1 MSNYE
6 KYYNAI
12 DDIYDHMI
20 KSFVGPVDEDE
31 RFVGEEPL
39 SRYSM
44 GILWPEESDVSTD
57 DQTILPEELFEEAAE
72 SESLAGISSFYPST
86 MALSVTAKPFAVIRI
101 KVSYAMYKRIDN
113 GEKMY
118 SYQRIPYSIEKS
130 VCVPNNVTVLNISE
144 KINPVCIQVYVRRV
158 YRTGEVLLTVS
169 CMNRL
174 KASSSNVDRNKNALF
189 QFRITLENEDEFLP
203 VYFGNYRTEEEKKND
218 MLYSEIQSY
227 AYGHGCSTVHEYS
240 SGKVKTISTVFIPKV
255 RLQQMMPKLRDN
267 DDFLNM
273 KYWRAADRSEV
284 CKKLYSFVDE
294 YEQWRNTLCSDIVRI
309 KDYSSQAADAIEKI
323 DVCILRLRNGVITLN
338 ENYTAWEAFRLMNEA
353 MLRQRVH
360 SKQCTEDNVKWYPFQ
375 LAYILQII
383 PDMVEK
389 DSPYRN
395 SVDLLWF
402 PTGGGKTEAYL
413 GLTAFSIMYRRLSKN
428 IENDGVN
435 VIMRYTL
442 RLLTIQQ
449 FERASALVC
458 ALEELREEYK
468 IPGGEISI
476 GLWIGSGMT
485 PNHIDQAAETLK
497 AIKNDSTIKIYEANP
512 VQVTICPWCRSG
524 INVGGYTIESGR
536 LSIRC
541 LNPSCR
547 FHRRLPIY
555 VVDDDIYR
563 ERPTILLSTVD
574 KFARLAWEED
584 SGKLLG
590 DENILPPELI
600 IQDELHLISGPLGSL
615 SGIYEIALDEI
626 IKHYG
631 DSPKI
636 IASTATVKNAKAQIR
651 ILYNRDMIQ
660 FPPNG
665 LAYNDSFFAVEAGS
679 QDRPARTYVG
689 LCSMGNNNSET
700 LIRVFA
706 LLMYLKYLY
715 IKRGIPYDVIDQF
728 YTTVGYFNS
737 IKELGT
743 ASGVITDRIHSEVKY
758 LIMRK
763 FHEEAEQNGLT
774 INDVKLYL
782 RNDELTSRKSA
793 REIKDVLFRLDKRFT
808 ESDCYDY
815 ITASN
820 MLSVGIDIDR
830 LGVMTMYGQP
840 KSNAEYIQATSRVG
854 RSNPGLVISLYN
866 SMRSRD
872 KSYFEQFEYYH
883 STFYKYV
890 EATSITS
897 YSPRAIEK
905 ALHCSFVAMVRHI
918 ISDYNRNDNAGYFR
932 ASDKRIQAVKQ
943 KILDRVAATEPLME
957 KYAEK
962 WIDYYIE
969 YWIERVDSLH
979 ESLVYY
985 DYHNEDVSLLKS
997 AENVQND
1004 DTPAILNSVRNV
1016 EPSANVYFVKRG

>member
-1 MSNYE
+1 MSDYA
-6 KYYNAI
+6 KYYDTI
-12 DDIYDHMI
+12 DDIYDHII

-31 RFVGEEPL
+31 TFVGEEPL
-39 SRYSM
+39 ARYSM

-57 DQTILPEELFEEAAE
+57 DETLLPEELFEDENE
-72 SESLAGISSFYPST
+72 SESLAGISNFYPST
-86 MALSVTAKPFAVIRI
+86 MALSVTAKPFAVIKI
-101 KVSYAMYKRIDN
+101 VVSYAMYKRIDN
-113 GEKMY
+113 GNKMY
-118 SYQRIPYSIEKS
+118 SYRRIPHTIEKS
-130 VCVPNNVTVLNISE
+130 VSVPNKVVVLNLSE
-144 KINPVCIQVYVRRV
+144 KGSPVCIQVYVRRV
-158 YRTGEVLLTVS
+158 YRTGEILLTVS

-174 KASSSNVDRNKNALF
+174 KASASNVDKNKNALF
-189 QFRITLENEDEFLP
+189 QFRITLETENEFLP

-227 AYGHGCSTVHEYS
+227 AYGHGCSAVHEYS
-240 SGKVKTISTVFIPKV
+240 SGKVKTISTEFIPKV
-255 RLQQMMPKLRDN
+255 RLQQMMPKLIDN
-267 DDFLNM
+267 DDFLHM
-273 KYWRAADRSEV
+273 KYWRSSDRSEA
-284 CKKLYSFVDE
+284 CKKLYEFIDE
-294 YEQWRNTLCSDIVRI
+294 YEQWRSELCSNTVRI
-309 KDYSSQAADAIEKI
+309 NEYLSQAADALEKI

-338 ENYTAWEAFRLMNEA
+338 ENDTAWKAFCLMNEA

-360 SKQCTEDNVKWYPFQ
+360 SKQCSENNVKWYPFQ

-383 PDMVEK
+383 PDMTEK
-389 DSPYRN
+389 ASPYRN

-413 GLTAFSIMYRRLSKN
+413 GLAAFSILYRRLSKY
-428 IENDGVN
+428 IQNDGVN

-485 PNHIDQAAETLK
+485 PNHIDQAAETLR
-497 AIKNDSTIKIYEANP
+497 AIKNDSTAKIYEANP
-512 VQVTICPWCRSG
+512 VQVTVCPWCRTD
-524 INVGGYTIESGR
+524 INVGGYTIDSGR
-536 LSIRC
+536 LNIHC
-541 LNPSCR
+541 QNPSCR
-547 FHRRLPIY
+547 FHRKLPIY

-574 KFARLAWEED
+574 KFARLAWEEN

-590 DENILPPELI
+590 DENTLPPELI

-636 IASTATVKNAKAQIR
+636 IASTATVKNAKDQIR

-660 FPPNG
+660 FPPSG
-665 LAYNDSFFAVEAGS
+665 LSYNDSFFAVEAGS

-743 ASGVITDRIHSEVKY
+743 ASGIITDRINSEVKY

-763 FHEEAEQNGLT
+763 FHEEAEQIGLT
-774 INDVKLYL
+774 ISDVKLYL

-793 REIKDVLFRLDKRFT
+793 KEIKDVLSRLDKRFT
-808 ESDCYDY
+808 ESECYDY

-883 STFYKYV
+883 RTFYKYV

-905 ALHCSFVAMVRHI
+905 ALHCAFVAMVRHTI
-918 ISDYNRNDNAGYFR
+918 PDFNRNDNAGYFR
-932 ASDKRIQAVKQ
+932 TADRRVQAVKQ
-943 KILDRVAATEPLME
+943 TILDRVSSIEPLME
-957 KYAEK
+957 EYAEK
-962 WIDYYIE
+962 WLDYYIE
-969 YWIERVDSLH
+969 YWLKRVDRLH

-985 DYHNEDVSLLKS
+985 DYHNEDISLLKS
-997 AENVQND
+997 AENIQND
-1004 DTPAILNSVRNV
+1004 DIPAILNSVRNV
-1016 EPSANVYFVKRG
+1016 EPSANVYFIKRR